1 MHEADAQQVQ
11 AFGEPF
17 GRLST
22 GSGRDRSH
30 RRLGQQW
37 RRDPP
42 LSAATD
48 MPVILRD
55 AGLTLRSG
63 VFHAIVSLRAASCG
77 DPRHCIRRSADL
89 RSCAP
94 ARPTRSEEH
103 TSELQSLM
111 RISYAVF
118 CLKKKITL

>member
-11 AFGEPF
+11 AFVDPF

-77 DPRHCIRRSADL
+77 DPRHCIDRKSVVSGKSVSVRVYFGGG
-89 RSCAP
+89 
-94 ARPTRSEEH
+94 
-103 TSELQSLM
+103 
-111 RISYAVF
+111 RI
-118 CLKKKITL
+118 LKKKKK